1 MNKELKEIL
10 EKSSHAIDKL
20 QDKIEEFTDEL
31 VDDTADLWQDLKKNF
46 ASTKEKLK
54 DASKNL
60 DQKSEEANLQ
70 AHLGAMEAHDRF
82 DNIKKSVD
90 EFAQKISS
98 KTQTELDITALKA
111 HLAKM
116 EAEDFWEKKGKE
128 ISREFHESREKV
140 QKLTIEAASEVKDYF
155 EKLTE
160 TLSKKS

>member
-20 QDKIEEFTDEL
+20 QEKVEEFTDEL
-31 VDDTADLWQDLKKNF
+31 VGDTADLWQDLKKNF
-46 ASTKEKLK
+46 AATKEKLK

-70 AHLGAMEAHDRF
+70 AHLGAMEAHDKLE
-82 DNIKKSVD
+82 NIKGSVD
-90 EFAQKISS
+90 EFTQKVSS
-98 KTQTELDITALKA
+98 KAQTELDTAALRA

-128 ISREFHESREKV
+128 ISREFNESKDKV
-140 QKLTIEAASEVKDYF
+140 QKLAVEAASEVKDYF